1 MNALEAIAE
10 PIVVDRGAAAPA
22 VAPVVA
28 AEPPAVVDAAPR
40 RGRRESADSVRVN
53 RFDGVALHDVPESHW
68 RLTQGL
74 GINADLAERLACSQA
89 LCQHQYNTN
98 PNFRGIVTTLA
109 GHVVGRRGPRVQVRG
124 SSTAFNETVEREV
137 RRVFAACDPAGRH
150 DLKASLR
157 LDVVHAALGGSSL
170 TVLQEVRRQGP
181 VTLGWQTIHPRRLVT
196 PVRKASDPNVVLGKR
211 FDPETGAPLTY
222 YFDRPRRFDQ
232 LTSQPS
238 GVDVQE
244 RPASMVCH
252 FFLDEEGGQVT
263 GAPLMH
269 SSVRAAEQLAAYDRD
284 VMKAAHLQA
293 RQPMVLQNM
302 NPEYAVAPGLPE
314 PIVID
319 DVGAT
324 YVPDGYAAQFPSGTQ
339 PIAKYETF
347 RNEKLAEIGRPIQ
360 MPLML
365 IKLSSRESNFSSAQF
380 DGQIYS
386 EGVAHLQHELG
397 RQKVKWL
404 VELIIN
410 ELVLAG
416 VVTRPRDYE
425 IDLAWERPPHAQLD
439 KIARAI
445 VELVD
450 SGIIAPE
457 TGADMLGVDY
467 EEERRRAARNR
478 DLCDELELPR
488 APANTGRGTPVTAT
502 AYPDRREEELARAAE
517 AAEGA
522 GDNQQQEDRRA
533 VAA

>member
-1 MNALEAIAE
+1 MDPLAALAD
-10 PIVVDRGAAAPA
+10 PIVVDSASAPLPA
-22 VAPVVA
+22 VAARA
-28 AEPPAVVDAAPR
+28 ADPRLAVSDAAPKAPR
-40 RGRRESADSVRVN
+40 RANDRRQRADESVRVN
-53 RFDGVALHDVPESHW
+53 RFDGSALQGVPESHW

-109 GHVVGRRGPRVQVRG
+109 GHVVGRRGPRVQIR
-124 SSTAFNETVEREV
+124 SSSKNFDEVVERAV
-137 RRVFAACDPAGRH
+137 RLVFADCDPNGRL
-150 DLKASLR
+150 DLRTSLR
-157 LDVVHAALGGSSL
+157 LDVIHTALGGSSL
-170 TVLQEVRRQGP
+170 TVLKEKPRQGP
-181 VTLGWQTIHPRRLVT
+181 VTLGWQTLHSRRLVT
-196 PVRKASDPNVVLGKR
+196 PVKYASDPNVVMGKR
-211 FDPETGAPLTY
+211 FDPDTGAPLTY

-232 LTSQPS
+232 LTTQPS

-244 RPASMVCH
+244 KPADMVRH

-269 SSVRAAEQLAAYDRD
+269 SSVRAAEELAAYDRD

-302 NPEYAVAPGLPE
+302 NPEYAVSPGLPE
-314 PIVID
+314 PIEID

-324 YVPDGYAAQFPSGTQ
+324 YVPDGYAAQFPAGTQ
-339 PIAKYETF
+339 PIAQYDTF

-386 EGVAHLQHELG
+386 EGVCHIQQELG
-397 RQKVKWL
+397 RQKVRWL
-404 VELIIN
+404 VELLIN

-439 KIARAI
+439 KIAKAI

-450 SGIIAPE
+450 SGQIAPE
-457 TGADMLGVDY
+457 TGSDMLGVDY

-488 APANTGRGTPVTAT
+488 PPANTGRGTPVTAT
-502 AYPDRREEELARAAE
+502 AYPDRREEELARAA
-517 AAEGA
+517 AAEQTEEG
-522 GDNQQQEDRRA
+522 RA